1 MSVLCYLVLLLLVIS
16 GTIDFD
22 ELKHVM
28 TELGQDP
35 TYEEIEE
42 MIFACDTNGDGEID
56 FDEFLNLIRL
66 SMGEDGGNAEEH
78 LRDVFD
84 LFDVDGSGYIDRDD
98 MRLLM
103 KRLAQDLTDGEI
115 TSIMEEVDTDG
126 DGKISFEEF
135 AAVCSS

>member
-103 KRLAQDLTDGEI
+103 KRLAQDLTDDEI

>member
-1 MSVLCYLVLLLLVIS
+1 MIS

-22 ELKHVM
+22 ELKHIM

-66 SMGEDGGNAEEH
+66 SMGEDGRNAEEH

-103 KRLAQDLTDGEI
+103 KRLAQDLTDDEI

-135 AAVCSS
+135 AALCSS

>member
-1 MSVLCYLVLLLLVIS
+1 MLPYSPLLVIS

-103 KRLAQDLTDGEI
+103 KRLAQDLTDDEI